1 MNPGAVPFSG
11 ICETGWEPVRAAIE
25 ANFASTGEL
34 GCSVA
39 IFHRGRPVVDLVAGW
54 TDQERSVPYTADNL
68 QVVFSTTK
76 GIAATA
82 LAMCVDRG
90 LVDYATPV
98 SHYWPEFAAHGKDNI
113 TVAQLV
119 SHQAGLYTIDEKLTL
134 DEILD
139 DARIARALADTK
151 PRWEPGTAH
160 GYHALT
166 YGWLVGEI
174 VRRVSGR
181 SIGEFFAE
189 EVAEP
194 LGLDF
199 WIGLPES
206 EQHRV
211 APLIPMSAVPEPMML
226 AEEGPGS
233 DDAPMSLIAMLEQF
247 LGPDNLVG
255 RALTAPG
262 GAFAEEQVWNESRVW
277 SAQIPAAN
285 GITNATSLAR
295 MYSSLVAETDGVR
308 TLQPETVDR
317 AIVPQVSGPDSVL
330 IFPIPF
336 ALGFMTHSDMSP
348 FLGGRSFG
356 HGGAGGSL
364 GFADPDR
371 SIGGG
376 YVMNKMHMGLTGD
389 PRNIALLDAV
399 DRSVT

>member
-1 MNPGAVPFSG
+1 MNPGPVPFSG

-54 TDQERSVPYTADNL
+54 TDQERSVPYTTDNL

-174 VRRVSGR
+174 VRRVDGR
-181 SIGEFFAE
+181 DIGRFVNE
-189 EVAEP
+189 EIAGP
-194 LGLDF
+194 LGVELH
-199 WIGLPES
+199 IGLPDRHH
-206 EQHRV
+206 HRV
-211 APLIPMSAVPEPMML
+211 ALLTQEKSKSSGGGETPEAKAARELIEKM
-226 AEEGPGS
+226 
-233 DDAPMSLIAMLEQF
+233 
-247 LGPDNLVG
+247 LGPD
-255 RALTAPG
+255 TPG
-262 GAFAEEQVWNESRVW
+262 GQALSLSGMWTGEGLFNRPEVLR
-277 SAQIPAAN
+277 AQIPAA
-285 GITNATSLAR
+285 GGATNARSLAT
-295 MYSSLVAETDGVR
+295 MYAALQQPVNGVR
-308 TLQPETVDR
+308 LLSPETFAAATAVQTPLNEPDKCL
-317 AIVPQVSGPDSVL
+317 IVPTS
-330 IFPIPF
+330 F
-336 ALGFMTHSDMSP
+336 AMGYMTHSMFTQYAGP
-348 FLGGRSFG
+348 GSFG
-356 HGGAGGSL
+356 HPGFGGSVAFL
-364 GFADPDR
+364 NPERELAFGYAMNALAANLAGDTRAQAVIDSAVRCAD
-371 SIGGG
+371 
-376 YVMNKMHMGLTGD
+376 
-389 PRNIALLDAV
+389 AA
-399 DRSVT
+399 

>member
-1 MNPGAVPFSG
+1 MNPGPVPFSG

-54 TDQERSVPYTADNL
+54 TDQERSVPYTTDNL

-174 VRRVSGR
+174 VRRVDGR
-181 SIGEFFAE
+181 DIGRFVNE
-189 EVAEP
+189 EIAGP
-194 LGLDF
+194 LGVELH
-199 WIGLPES
+199 IGLPDRHH
-206 EQHRV
+206 HRV
-211 APLIPMSAVPEPMML
+211 ALLTQEKSKSSGGGETPEAKAARELIEKM
-226 AEEGPGS
+226 
-233 DDAPMSLIAMLEQF
+233 
-247 LGPDNLVG
+247 LGPD
-255 RALTAPG
+255 TPG
-262 GAFAEEQVWNESRVW
+262 GQALSLSGMWTGEGLFNRPEVLR
-277 SAQIPAAN
+277 AQIPAA
-285 GITNATSLAR
+285 GGATNARSLAT
-295 MYSSLVAETDGVR
+295 MYAALQQPVNGVR
-308 TLQPETVDR
+308 LLSPETFAAATAVQTPLNEADKCL
-317 AIVPQVSGPDSVL
+317 IVPTS
-330 IFPIPF
+330 F
-336 ALGFMTHSDMSP
+336 AMGYMTHSMFTQYAGP
-348 FLGGRSFG
+348 GSFG
-356 HGGAGGSL
+356 HPGFGGSVAFL
-364 GFADPDR
+364 NPERELAFGYAMNALAANLAGDTRAQAVIDSAVRCAD
-371 SIGGG
+371 
-376 YVMNKMHMGLTGD
+376 
-389 PRNIALLDAV
+389 AA
-399 DRSVT
+399 